1 MTLFGITMANAFRIV
16 KHKPGIGSL
25 IREKDVNIV
34 RNLIKHKANTL
45 LLNKTSARVLSVNH

>member
-1 MTLFGITMANAFRIV
+1 MANAFRIV